1 MTEQE
6 KVFAINALKRA
17 HTEIHQALHELQHN
31 SPTEA
36 KRQALSALKK
46 IAEALALV

>member
-6 KVFAINALKRA
+6 KVYMINALKVA
-17 HTEIHQALHELQHN
+17 HTEIHQALHELQHG
-31 SPTEA
+31 SEKA
-36 KRQALSALKK
+36 CRRKALSGLKK